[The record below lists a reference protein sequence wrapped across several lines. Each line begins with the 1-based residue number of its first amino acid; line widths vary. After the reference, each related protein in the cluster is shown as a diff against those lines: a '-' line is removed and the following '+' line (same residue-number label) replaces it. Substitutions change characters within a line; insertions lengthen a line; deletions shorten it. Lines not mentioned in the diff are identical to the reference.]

1 MELKEN
7 ISTKPAD
14 ARIVQAVRKLK
25 SSKLVEQK
33 MEVRK
38 NQEDI
43 TQLNDTSNMHIIIN
57 SNNSNN
63 NISQKK
69 TVTPLQIN
77 QKQNNNQNMNKQ
89 EFIKSTS
96 KNKIL
101 IDGGGGKPSTGS
113 ISNNKTNIKNSNN
126 KQFDYETLRKYK
138 KKQKTDY
145 QKNLLSEKNI
155 EKYKEDCL
163 NLIKKDKELKN
174 LFAKNGISKDEE
186 YMGYINDKFFSQD
199 YFLFELEILIN
210 ETVEEA
216 NTLKVFRTNKNVLP
230 LKVVKERFY
239 KDSIKKDLERQIYQE
254 EYEGKFTEF
263 TKNLDDFINNL
274 KNENL

>member
-1 MELKEN
+1 MELKDN

-77 QKQNNNQNMNKQ
+77 QKQKTFSILFPN
-89 EFIKSTS
+89 FALVS
-96 KNKIL
+96 K
-101 IDGGGGKPSTGS
+101 TS
-113 ISNNKTNIKNSNN
+113 IS
-126 KQFDYETLRKYK
+126 
-138 KKQKTDY
+138 
-145 QKNLLSEKNI
+145 
-155 EKYKEDCL
+155 
-163 NLIKKDKELKN
+163 
-174 LFAKNGISKDEE
+174 
-186 YMGYINDKFFSQD
+186 FFSP
-199 YFLFELEILIN
+199 N
-210 ETVEEA
+210 
-216 NTLKVFRTNKNVLP
+216 
-230 LKVVKERFY
+230 
-239 KDSIKKDLERQIYQE
+239 S
-254 EYEGKFTEF
+254 FTSW
-263 TKNLDDFINNL
+263 
-274 KNENL
+274 

>member
-1 MELKEN
+1 MELKDN

-113 ISNNKTNIKNSNN
+113 ISNNKTHIKNSNN

-186 YMGYINDKFFSQD
+186 YMGYINDKIFSQD